1 MLVGIDYGTTR
12 TVVATVDRGNYPIVS
27 FHTEEGDTQ
36 DWYPSLVAVRGDE
49 RLFGLDAATH
59 QDDPSWTLLRSF
71 KRQLATLGPASRL
84 ALGTGSVTALEL
96 LTAFLVQLRHDLT
109 ARSNLRVTPQE
120 AMQAVIAVPAN
131 ANSNQRFLTLEAF
144 QCAGFQVRGLL
155 NEPSAAGIEYAHH
168 ALRAGTSARRELVVV
183 YDLGGG
189 TFDASVISMAD
200 RRHAVV
206 SSDGIAQLGGD
217 DFDTLLLELAL
228 AQAGAPPW
236 TASERS
242 RLVEE
247 CREKKEGLHPNTRR
261 LAVDLGRAR
270 EGAGE
275 VVVSTGVFYEH
286 CRPLVERTIAALE
299 HAMQGPARPALDWGT
314 VAALYVVGGASA
326 LPIVT
331 RLLRERYGRLVR
343 KSPYPHAATAIGLA
357 IAADQDAG
365 YQLRERFTRHFGV
378 WREAEDGRAV
388 VFDVVFAKDSMLP
401 APGAAPLTRTR
412 RYRPTHNIG
421 HFRYLECSQ
430 VTDTGEPTG
439 DLTPWDDVY
448 FPFDPSLHE
457 EENLQAIPITRMD
470 MGEQWIEERY
480 ECDAHGIIEVE
491 MLHQTGDCAR
501 RYRLRGSE
509 SMATQGVG

>member
-36 DWYPSLVAVRGDE
+36 EWYPSLVAVRGNE
-49 RLFGLDAATH
+49 RLFGLDAAG
-59 QDDPSWTLLRSF
+59 QQADPSWTLLRSF
-71 KRQLATLGPASRL
+71 KRQLATLGPEARL
-84 ALGTGSVTALEL
+84 ELGTSSVTALEL
-96 LTAFLVQLRHDLT
+96 LTAFLVQLRRDLT
-109 ARSNLRVTPQE
+109 TRSNLRITAQE
-120 AMQAVIAVPAN
+120 AVEAAIAVPAN

-144 QCAGFQVRGLL
+144 RHAGFQVRGLL
-155 NEPSAAGIEYAHH
+155 NEPSAAGLEYAHH
-168 ALRAGTSARRELVVV
+168 ALRAGASARRELVVV

-189 TFDASVISMAD
+189 TFDASIISMAD

-217 DFDTLLLELAL
+217 DFDALLLELAL
-228 AQAGAPPW
+228 AQAGAPSL
-236 TASERS
+236 TTSERS
-242 RLVEE
+242 HLMEE

-261 LAVDLGRAR
+261 LAIDLGRAR

-275 VVVSTGVFYEH
+275 VIVSTGAFYEH
-286 CRPLVERTIAALE
+286 CRPLVECTFTALE
-299 HAMQGPARPALDWGT
+299 RAMQGPAYSTLDWGA

-343 KSPYPHAATAIGLA
+343 KAPYPHAATAIGLA
-357 IAADQDAG
+357 IAADQDTG

-378 WREAEDGRAV
+378 WREAQDGRAV
-388 VFDVVFAKDSMLP
+388 VFDVVFAKDSTLP
-401 APGAAPLTRTR
+401 APGAAPLTCTR
-412 RYRPTHNIG
+412 HYRPTHNIG

-439 DLTPWDDVY
+439 DLTPWDVIY

-457 EENLQAIPITRMD
+457 EENLPAIPITRMD
-470 MGEQWIEERY
+470 MGAQWIEERY
-480 ECDAHGIIEVE
+480 ECDANGIIEVE
-491 MLHQTGDCAR
+491 ILDQTGHGAR

-509 SMATQGVG
+509 SMAILGAE